1 MLYNWRYF
9 GIGQDEYEKCLKK
22 TFPDN
27 IYSLQKAN
35 ILVATLAFIY
45 VIARYFIDS
54 NDPVSMARNMSVY
67 FATGLIAL
75 IQIFFINH
83 KIKQVNKK
91 KPVSNQLI
99 YALIIIYFVNVI
111 FFGIYLGI
119 WANPGKIAGAFL
131 GILICALFIFDIPA
145 IFSMSLTVS
154 AAIIFMIL
162 TRIATRNGIPVKAHG
177 DWFIDWSNAVFAGVI
192 GIYFGWHIVKSR
204 IGKSLHSSEAE
215 AANKA
220 KSVFLANMS
229 HEIRTPMNSIIG
241 FTELAMYD
249 NLMPKTRDY
258 LIKIQKN
265 SEWLMQLI
273 NDILDISKI
282 ESGRMEIENIPFNPH
297 EILAACRTMIMPKAV
312 EKNLTMHFYAEP
324 SVGKRLYGDPIKL
337 HQVLVN
343 LLSNAVKFT
352 NTGMI
357 KMLGTIKNIS
367 ADKVT
372 MYFEIIDSGI
382 GITADQMKK
391 LFTPFTQAEAG
402 TTRKFG
408 GSGLGLVITKNL
420 IEMMGGKLCV
430 ETTPGLGSKFSFELT
445 FDAVDVADE
454 TNPSERI
461 LFDNNLEK
469 PIFEGEVLVCE
480 DNAMNQQVICEHLAQ
495 VGIKTEVANNGEQG
509 VAIVQK
515 RAQKIFEASDKNKP
529 ANIKQFD
536 LIFMDIHMPVMDGI
550 EATEKIIAIDA
561 NIPIVA
567 MTANVITDDRDI
579 YLSTGMRECV
589 SKPFTSQVLWR
600 CLLKFLNPVKWEKE
614 RMLEHEH
621 ASNELYQEL
630 INLFVKNNRE
640 KFKEIKNA
648 MSIGDIE
655 LAHRLAH
662 TLKGNA
668 GQLNKAPLAKAASEV
683 ETSLKNG
690 VNLVTFAQ
698 METLKA
704 ELNNTIEELEP
715 LVQIK
720 EKPVVTGVLD
730 DASARDLLDKLELML
745 KNGNPECLTFVNDL
759 GMIQGSDELINQM
772 DDFEFN
778 EALKTLAVLKKK
790 YFT

>member
-1 MLYNWRYF
+1 MLNNWRFF
-9 GIGQDEYEKCLKK
+9 GIGRDEYEKCLSK

-27 IYSLQKAN
+27 LHSLHKAN
-35 ILVATLAFIY
+35 ILVAILAFLYMIF
-45 VIARYFIDS
+45 RYFINSSDYLTMGIYLGTS
-54 NDPVSMARNMSVY
+54 LIAI
-67 FATGLIAL
+67 GLIL
-75 IQIFFINH
+75 FVNH
-83 KIKQVNKK
+83 KIKLVNNGML
-91 KPVSNQLI
+91 VSNRLI
-99 YALIIIYFVNVI
+99 YTLIIIYYANVI
-111 FFGIYLGI
+111 FFGIYLGV

-145 IFSMSLTVS
+145 IFSMCLTIG
-154 AAIIFMIL
+154 AALIFMVICVL
-162 TRIATRNGIPVKAHG
+162 VKTP
-177 DWFIDWSNAVFAGVI
+177 DNWIIDWSNAIFAGII

-204 IGKSLHSSEAE
+204 IAKSLHSSEAE

-258 LIKIQKN
+258 LLKIQKN
-265 SEWLMQLI
+265 SDWLLQLI

-282 ESGRMEIENIPFNPH
+282 ESGKMEIENIPFNQH

-352 NTGMI
+352 NAGMI
-357 KMLGTIKNIS
+357 KMLGTIKNICT
-367 ADKVT
+367 DKVT

-382 GITADQMKK
+382 GITPEQMEK

-420 IEMMGGKLCV
+420 IEMMGGELCV
-430 ETTPGLGSKFSFELT
+430 ESTPGLGSKFSFELT

-454 TNPSERI
+454 IIPSERI
-461 LFDNNLEK
+461 IFDNNLEK
-469 PIFEGEVLVCE
+469 PIFESEVLVCE
-480 DNAMNQQVICEHLAQ
+480 DNAMNQQVICDHLTQ
-495 VGIKTEVANNGEQG
+495 VGIKTDVAHNGEQG

-515 RAQKIFEASDKNKP
+515 RASGG
-529 ANIKQFD
+529 IKQFD
-536 LIFMDIHMPVMDGI
+536 LVFMDIHMPVMDGI
-550 EATEKIIAIDA
+550 EATEKILAIDA

-600 CLLKFLNPVKWEKE
+600 CLLKFLNPIRWEKE
-614 RMLEHEH
+614 HPNQNDQ
-621 ASNELYQEL
+621 ANSDLYQDL
-630 INLFVKNNRE
+630 INIFVKNNRE
-640 KFKEIKNA
+640 KFKEIRNA
-648 MSIGDIE
+648 MSVGDIE

-690 VNLVTFAQ
+690 LNLVTFSQ
-698 METLKA
+698 MENLKT
-704 ELNNTIEELEP
+704 ELIKTIEELEP
-715 LVQIK
+715 LVRIK
-720 EKPVVTGVLD
+720 EKPVITGTLEE
-730 DASARDLLDKLELML
+730 SEARDLLDKLETML
-745 KNGNPECLTFVNDL
+745 KNGNPECLSLVNDL
-759 GMIQGSDELINQM
+759 HKIQGTDELIQQM
-772 DDFEFN
+772 DDFDFN
-778 EALKTLAVLKKK
+778 AALKSLSVLKRS
-790 YFT
+790 YFNN